1 MISELFDFFGSL
13 HPLVVHLPI
22 GFIILTLLVNIIIK
36 KKNNSVRRLITLG
49 WFFSFIS
56 GAIAALFGWFL
67 GDNNYYFES
76 QIDIHKWTGFA
87 FVGLT
92 FFIWIL
98 RTINFNAPSSV
109 NRFFNFTILILIL
122 ITGHYGGEMTHGKG
136 YLINSLP
143 FVKQNKAQTVLL
155 TNKYDSLDSIYVY
168 EDLIYPI
175 LKEKCIA
182 CHNKNN
188 SYGGLDI
195 STFENL
201 VKGGNNSHGI
211 QKGNPYKSSIFKR
224 VSLSQNQP
232 KFMPPSGIPMSF
244 DQVAVLK
251 WWIENGAKLRTP
263 LTKLRNDNSIRTLVE
278 VNYNLDLKEK
288 SYIEK
293 LRLDPVSENKLKIL
307 SKEKYRWRFLNSEKS
322 LLEIKFIAKKITSDD
337 INLLQTLKGNIT
349 WLNLSNCELKDEMLS
364 TLSELPNL
372 TRLRI
377 QKNNLTD
384 RGIPFLKNIKNLR
397 ELNIYGTQITDASFN
412 IFSQMKNLEKI
423 FLWNSKVSAL
433 GIEKFKT
440 QNPTIEI
447 ISGL

>member
-1 MISELFDFFGSL
+1 
-13 HPLVVHLPI
+13 
-22 GFIILTLLVNIIIK
+22 
-36 KKNNSVRRLITLG
+36 
-49 WFFSFIS
+49 
-56 GAIAALFGWFL
+56 
-67 GDNNYYFES
+67 
-76 QIDIHKWTGFA
+76 
-87 FVGLT
+87 
-92 FFIWIL
+92 
-98 RTINFNAPSSV
+98 
-109 NRFFNFTILILIL
+109 
-122 ITGHYGGEMTHGKG
+122 
-136 YLINSLP
+136 
-143 FVKQNKAQTVLL
+143 
-155 TNKYDSLDSIYVY
+155 
-168 EDLIYPI
+168 
-175 LKEKCIA
+175 
-182 CHNKNN
+182 
-188 SYGGLDI
+188 
-195 STFENL
+195 
-201 VKGGNNSHGI
+201 
-211 QKGNPYKSSIFKR
+211 
-224 VSLSQNQP
+224 
-232 KFMPPSGIPMSF
+232 MSF

-251 WWIENGAKLRTP
+251 WWIDNGAKLSTP

-364 TLSELPNL
+364 TMSEFPNL

-384 RGIPFLKNIKNLR
+384 RGVPFLKNIKNLR

-412 IFSQMKNLEKI
+412 IFSQMKSLEKI
-423 FLWNSKVSAL
+423 FLWNSKVSTL